1 MKLGAPSAALAA
13 AVTLALVGC
22 SAGGGDGGNAGSG
35 GSETETRTLTMATP
49 ITEQSV
55 QGRSVATW
63 IEAVE
68 EATDGSI
75 QIEVHSSGSLLA
87 GTDILPGL
95 VDGRADLG
103 MSYSNYHSTDL
114 PYWNVVAYPFVTPS
128 WNVYANTFQQL
139 EEEFPEIEQAWSD
152 FGVVPLAD
160 ITNGAAGSATSE
172 PLDSFAD
179 LQGKRLRAP
188 GLMADVAAEAGAESV
203 FMELSEMYEAL
214 QRGVLDGWI
223 GTEFGAAVA
232 LNVQEVTPHFVD
244 YGIGQYSG
252 ARIFANPEVWESL
265 TPEQQA
271 AIESVSENYPS
282 DLIPLVTEIEAEA
295 CDTVLDAGGSVTVA
309 DQGDAGY
316 QAWRE
321 SALEVAR
328 AALVENAEAAGIAA
342 EDYQAVIDR
351 YIELAAEVEESIG
364 DDDVDG
370 LALCSER

>member
-1 MKLGAPSAALAA
+1 MKLATPSAALAA
-13 AVTLALVGC
+13 VVALSLVGC
-22 SAGGGDGGNAGSG
+22 SAGGAEASDGES
-35 GSETETRTLTMATP
+35 RTLTMATP
-49 ITEQSV
+49 ISEQSV
-55 QGRSVATW
+55 QGQSVAAW

-128 WNVYANTFQQL
+128 WHVFAETFQQL
-139 EEEFPEIEQAWSD
+139 EDEFPEIEQAWSD

-172 PLDSFAD
+172 ELASFSA
-179 LQGKRLRAP
+179 LNGKRFRAP
-188 GLMADVAAEAGAESV
+188 GLMASVAAEAGVESV

-265 TPEQQA
+265 TPEQQS
-271 AIESVSENYPS
+271 AIETVSADYPS
-282 DLIPLVTEIEAEA
+282 ALIPLVTEIEAEA
-295 CDTVLDAGGSVTVA
+295 CDAVLDAGGTVTIA
-309 DQGDAGY
+309 DQGDAEY

-328 AALVENAEAAGIAA
+328 ATLVENAEAAGIAPA
-342 EDYQAVIDR
+342 EYEAVIDR
-351 YIELAAEVEESIG
+351 YIELAAETSASIG
-364 DDDVDG
+364 DDYVDG
-370 LALCSER
+370 LALCAER

>member
-1 MKLGAPSAALAA
+1 MKLAAPSAALAA
-13 AVTLALVGC
+13 ALALTLVGC
-22 SAGGGDGGNAGSG
+22 SAGGGGNGGADDA
-35 GSETETRTLTMATP
+35 ETRTLTMATP

-55 QGRSVATW
+55 QGQSVAAW

-103 MSYSNYHSTDL
+103 MSYSNYHATDL

-128 WNVYANTFQQL
+128 WNVFATTFQQL
-139 EEEFPEIEQAWSD
+139 EEEFPEIEQSWSD

-160 ITNGAAGSATSE
+160 ITNGAAGSATRD
-172 PLDSFAD
+172 PLGSFAELD
-179 LQGKRLRAP
+179 GKRFRAP
-188 GLMADVAAEAGAESV
+188 GLMAEIAAEAGVESV

-244 YGIGQYSG
+244 YGVGQYSG
-252 ARIFANPEVWESL
+252 GRIFANPEVWESL
-265 TPEQQA
+265 TEEQRS
-271 AIESVSENYPS
+271 AIETVSANYPS
-282 DLIPLVTEIEAEA
+282 DLIPLVTDIEAQA
-295 CDTVLDAGGSVTVA
+295 CDTVLDAGGTVTIA
-309 DQGDAGY
+309 DQSDPDY
-316 QAWRE
+316 QAWRD
-321 SALEVAR
+321 SALEVAQ
-328 AALVENAEAAGIAA
+328 AALIENAEAAGIAA

-351 YIELAAEVEESIG
+351 YIELAAEVEASIG
-364 DDDVDG
+364 DDYVDG
-370 LALCSER
+370 LALCAER